1 MRYLRKRI
9 SWVALLTFILSI
21 STLSLYADDPGG
33 LPGSDCDPFE
43 TDPSASD
50 YCTPDTD
57 APLDTWVFLLVFI
70 VLALMIW
77 YWYKQRKS
85 LRTL

>member
-1 MRYLRKRI
+1 MKYLRRRI
-9 SWVALLTFILSI
+9 SWVAILTFILSL

-33 LPGSDCDPFE
+33 LPGTDCDPYQ
-43 TDPSASD
+43 TDPTASD

-57 APLDTWVFLLVFI
+57 APLDTWVFLLVFA
-70 VLALMIW
+70 VLAFSVW
-77 YWYKQRKS
+77 YWYKQKKS